1 MTNNMNQELFEEQ
14 LTALRKEYADQ
25 LPGKIREI
33 EAIWDKLVQAEWDDE
48 AFEIMHRMT
57 HGLAG
62 SGASFGF
69 LTLSDA
75 ARTLERLATT
85 IIEDG
90 VPPTAEQRKQIRA
103 LLDALKPASLRPDE
117 SVPKVTRIAHRP
129 SKHSPLH
136 EKDNRLVFLVED
148 DPHLAQDLALQIG
161 HFGYEVKTYRQT
173 TGLKEAVNQTPP
185 AAIIMDIM
193 FPEGFLAG
201 TEVIADIQHGR
212 ENPIPV
218 IFISARGDLT
228 ARLHA
233 VHASGEAY
241 FTKPVD
247 IGRLIDRLD
256 ILTAR
261 QNSEPYRI
269 LIVEDEVMLAAH
281 YELIL
286 QQAGMATT
294 VITDPMHVMRPLVD
308 FRPDLILMDIYMPNY
323 DDGKELAKA
332 IRQQD
337 AYISIPIVFLSN
349 ETSIESQLEAM
360 HFGVDDFLAKP
371 IEAEHLVS
379 SIEHRVERAR
389 ILRSFMD
396 RDSLTG
402 LLNHTKIKEQ
412 LDIEASRAKRENS
425 TLSYA
430 MIDIDYFKSVNDT
443 YGHSIGDRILKNL
456 SRLLRQRFR
465 KTDSIGRY
473 GGEEFAILLPDT
485 DGPTAVKII
494 DEIRAAFAQIRHQFD
509 DAEFYVTFS
518 CGVASLPP
526 YETANQ
532 LSEEADKALYE
543 AKSAGRNRVVLAD

>member
-1 MTNNMNQELFEEQ
+1 MCDES
-14 LTALRKEYADQ
+14 RK
-25 LPGKIREI
+25 
-33 EAIWDKLVQAEWDDE
+33 
-48 AFEIMHRMT
+48 H
-57 HGLAG
+57 G
-62 SGASFGF
+62 SGGEERVLLAIGITC
-69 LTLSDA
+69 LTLS
-75 ARTLERLATT
+75 
-85 IIEDG
+85 
-90 VPPTAEQRKQIRA
+90 
-103 LLDALKPASLRPDE
+103 
-117 SVPKVTRIAHRP
+117 
-129 SKHSPLH
+129 
-136 EKDNRLVFLVED
+136 
-148 DPHLAQDLALQIG
+148 
-161 HFGYEVKTYRQT
+161 
-173 TGLKEAVNQTPP
+173 
-185 AAIIMDIM
+185 
-193 FPEGFLAG
+193 
-201 TEVIADIQHGR
+201 
-212 ENPIPV
+212 V

-228 ARLHA
+228 ARLQA

-261 QNSEPYRI
+261 QSPEPYRI
-269 LIVEDEVMLAAH
+269 LIVEDEKMLATH

-294 VITDPMHVMRPLVD
+294 VITDPMHVMQPLVD

-323 DDGKELAKA
+323 GGKELAKA

-337 AYISIPIVFLSN
+337 AYVSIPIVFLSN
-349 ETSIESQLEAM
+349 ETNIESQLEAM

-412 LDIEASRAKRENS
+412 LDIEASRAKREDS
-425 TLSYA
+425 KLSCA

-443 YGHSIGDRILKNL
+443 YGHSTGDRILKNL

-473 GGEEFAILLPDT
+473 GGEEFAVLLPDT
-485 DGPTAVKII
+485 DGPTATKII

-518 CGVASLPP
+518 CGVSSLPP
-526 YETANQ
+526 YEDANQ
-532 LSEEADKALYE
+532 LTEDANQLTEEADKALYE